1 MTTQT
6 VPLLDLAPKRKT
18 PLSLWN
24 PIDYLVLLY
33 WAFFFPQAIRWYMK
47 EYNIPEYTRMH
58 FWDWSGFWQY
68 LSEYTVM
75 RNLFIQGLLIT
86 PLTGVSLACLFQI
99 IGVPISWFYVLLG
112 MALTLI
118 AGIGISIV
126 IDIKSCIVISITVG
140 TIDAVF
146 AGIVAQNTYPLGE
159 IVYNASGAV
168 VISMAFSEIIN
179 GAVRS
184 NATIEDTL
192 WSFGYE
198 IYIGVFTIFA
208 NAILN
213 SLWSG
218 TDYAIDNLLVGIKV
232 GFIFSIVGGGV
243 ILINHS
249 QLLFFLLSWIIPKF
263 TNQKIYRRYSFF
275 AHTTWIPLPGLRNWL
290 LDSLQANKAIGVKNV
305 NHILDYS
312 LQFIPVIQA
321 INDWLV
327 SQSSEDLYSRIET
340 LVSNVLNWDIIYF
353 GSADYQEYIMR
364 RIGINNVIM
373 GPSSWKEKT
382 EQNIYNFLEIKIP
395 HKAACAGYWLLHEK
409 DTTAAMDA
417 FACNRHIPHGET
429 LYQSTRALDLGRNV
443 ENLASILAWETET
456 VWLNH
461 LVEEPLRPQAI
472 ATLRRLH
479 DAAREAGVAAASI
492 SKLNRNAALGR
503 SVATLTELLDDLDQT
518 CPELERPIV
527 REIAAKWRDT
537 LAREAGKAGQVAI
550 TKPVENPF
558 VVGNPV
564 SGAVFVGREEIF
576 RRLEELWGQSSGQ
589 VVPSVVLFGHR
600 RMGKSSILQNLGERR
615 FGLQTIVAQFTMQR
629 AGRLSSIGELLGI
642 FASKMQESLTLHG
655 ISLPEPDLDAFERA
669 PYISFDRFLSAAR
682 SRLGGQRL
690 ILTIDEFELIE
701 DAIQK
706 GKVDAEL
713 LAYLRGVIHSEA
725 WFVLA
730 LAGLHTL
737 EEMTADY
744 WNPLFSSVTPVRVS
758 FLSWES
764 TANLLANPHDDFPLD
779 FTREAIDRVYVHVR
793 GQPYL
798 TQLIGHTLVRLYNQS
813 VFEQQTPREP
823 RFNAADVDEIVER
836 SEFYEQ
842 GGYYFAGVWSQAQTG
857 PAGQTALLRALAASN
872 TPLAES
878 DLLRASGLTPDP
890 GRSALEVL
898 TRHDIITFSET
909 GYDFTVPLM
918 RRWINER
925 AQRT

>member
-1 MTTQT
+1 MPGVLVIVMTSVQRGVVHGVTSMT
-6 VPLLDLAPKRKT
+6 SAMVFGVT
-18 PLSLWN
+18 
-24 PIDYLVLLY
+24 IVLIGVIGGLT
-33 WAFFFPQAIRWYMK
+33 
-47 EYNIPEYTRMH
+47 EYA
-58 FWDWSGFWQY
+58 
-68 LSEYTVM
+68 
-75 RNLFIQGLLIT
+75 
-86 PLTGVSLACLFQI
+86 VSLGKSIMMSQLMLDIMSQLQSFMAISIVLGLI
-99 IGVPISWFYVLLG
+99 IGVMVGGVVGVVFGVAEGMMISGLGGAKDGVAVDIAPIVVLGAVIGVVSGILGGVGLGVSGGVAYTAPISAIYGVTSGVAFGVTSG
-112 MALTLI
+112 VAFGV
-118 AGIGISIV
+118 ASGVAFGVAS
-126 IDIKSCIVISITVG
+126 
-140 TIDAVF
+140 
-146 AGIVAQNTYPLGE
+146 GIVN
-159 IVYNASGAV
+159 
-168 VISMAFSEIIN
+168 MRII
-179 GAVRS
+179 
-184 NATIEDTL
+184 D
-192 WSFGYE
+192 
-198 IYIGVFTIFA
+198 
-208 NAILN
+208 
-213 SLWSG
+213 
-218 TDYAIDNLLVGIKV
+218 
-232 GFIFSIVGGGV
+232 
-243 ILINHS
+243 
-249 QLLFFLLSWIIPKF
+249 FLLMLEPSLRMGCKSS
-263 TNQKIYRRYSFF
+263 KIYPILSRS
-275 AHTTWIPLPGLRNWL
+275 TSVPLPGLHTWL
-290 LDSLQANKAIGVKNV
+290 LAGLQADPLTGIANANE
-305 NHILDYS
+305 ILRYS
-312 LQFIPVIQA
+312 MQFIPVIQA
-321 INDWLV
+321 VNNWLALQPDVQVYRQVNYLSDGCYDWNLI
-327 SQSSEDLYSRIET
+327 R
-340 LVSNVLNWDIIYF
+340 F
-353 GSADYQEYIMR
+353 GSARLSVSMWNRAVD
-364 RIGINNVIM
+364 GIF
-373 GPSSWKEKT
+373 
-382 EQNIYNFLEIKIP
+382 FLPKKKKDKIKQRWQVSLRDDIP
-395 HKAACAGYWLLHEK
+395 PRAACAGYWLLHEE
-409 DTTAAMDA
+409 DAATAMDA
-417 FACNRHIPHGET
+417 FAKNRHIPHGET

-443 ENLASILAWETET
+443 ETLASILVWETET

-461 LVEEPLRPQAI
+461 LAEEPLRPQAI

-479 DAAREAGVAAASI
+479 DVAREAGVASASI

-503 SVATLTELLDDLDQT
+503 AVAALTELLDDLDQT

-527 REIAAKWRDT
+527 REIAAKWRDI

-629 AGRLSSIGELLGI
+629 AGRLGSTGELLGI
-642 FASKMQESLTLHG
+642 FASKMQESLALHG
-655 ISLPEPDLDAFERA
+655 ISLPEPDFDAFERA

-682 SRLGGQRL
+682 ARLGGQRL

-713 LAYLRGVIHSEA
+713 LAYLRGVIHSET

-730 LAGLHTL
+730 LAGLHTI

-744 WNPLFSSVTPVRVS
+744 WNPLFSSVTPVRIS

-779 FTREAIDRVYVHVR
+779 FTRDAIDRVYAHVR

-813 VFEQQTPREP
+813 VFERQTPRDP
-823 RFNAADVDEIVER
+823 RFNAADVDEIVEKA
-836 SEFYEQ
+836 EFYEQ

-878 DLLRASGLTPDP
+878 DLLRACGLTPDP
-890 GRSALEVL
+890 GCPALEVL
-898 TRHDIITFSET
+898 TRHDVITPAAT

-925 AQRT
+925 APKNDSPAS